1 MKKIFVIDDH
11 PIIQQGLAQLFG
23 AETNLQLCGD
33 VVGVKEALEN
43 VRKLQPDLVVLD
55 LYLDG
60 LKGLELIKDL
70 RAFFPNLPVL
80 VFSMHDELV
89 YAERALRAGA
99 RGYVMKMAPAAQ
111 ILDAVHRLL
120 RGEVYVSEAMTK
132 RAVTHL
138 FNAPIASDPAGESL
152 VETLSDRELQ
162 ILRQIGQGK
171 NTRTIAE
178 ELHISVKTVHTHRL
192 HLREKLRLPDSQSVL
207 RFAIEWA
214 RQGDFP
220 KLRLLQEQI
229 S

>member
-99 RGYVMKMAPAAQ
+99 RGYVMKMASAAQ

-120 RGEVYVSEAMTK
+120 RGEVYISEAMTK
-132 RAVTHL
+132 RAVAHL
-138 FNAPIASDPAGESL
+138 FAAPTASDPARESL

-162 ILRQIGQGK
+162 VLRQIGQGK
-171 NTRTIAE
+171 NTRTISE

-192 HLREKLRLPDSQSVL
+192 HLREKLRLSDSQSVL

-220 KLRLLQEQI
+220 KSRLPQEQI